1 MENNEKNNS
10 IFPLVVIFIVIIAL
24 IGGAYWFGKSSI
36 MKNSPKEEVSDVREA
51 TNSEENAVEEQES
64 GKEEIV
70 LEESGSAPEEG
81 ITEDVE
87 EESNESVIETL
98 KLLFAQKY
106 ERKVEDVNVT
116 ISERK
121 GDYLKGGVKFA
132 GELAGGYVLAAKV
145 NDAWK
150 IVFDGNGSWSC
161 SAVDIVDFPTDMVP
175 ECWDEDTSQMVD
187 RASR

>member
-10 IFPLVVIFIVIIAL
+10 IFPLVVIFVVIIAL

-51 TNSEENAVEEQES
+51 TNSEENAVEEKEPV
-64 GKEEIV
+64 EEIAV
-70 LEESGSAPEEG
+70 DGSGSAPEEG
-81 ITEDVE
+81 ITEDTE

-116 ISERK
+116 ISKRD
-121 GDYLKGGVKFA
+121 GDYLTGGVKFA
-132 GELAGGYVLAAKV
+132 EELAGGYVLAAKV

-161 SAVDIVDFPTDMVP
+161 SAVDIVDFPSDLVP
-175 ECWDEDTSQMVD
+175 ECWDENTSQMVD
-187 RASR
+187 RAGR

>member
-36 MKNSPKEEVSDVREA
+36 MKNAPKEEVSDVREA
-51 TNSEENAVEEQES
+51 TNSEENEVIA
-64 GKEEIV
+64 I
-70 LEESGSAPEEG
+70 EESNTAPEEN
-81 ITEDVE
+81 ITEDIE

-116 ISERK
+116 ISERQ
-121 GDYLKGGVKFA
+121 GDYITGGVKFA
-132 GELAGGYVLAAKV
+132 GEIAGGYVLAAKV

-161 SAVDIVDFPTDMVP
+161 SAVDIVDFPPDLVP
-175 ECWDEDTSQMVD
+175 ECWDEGNAQMVD
-187 RASR
+187 RTGR